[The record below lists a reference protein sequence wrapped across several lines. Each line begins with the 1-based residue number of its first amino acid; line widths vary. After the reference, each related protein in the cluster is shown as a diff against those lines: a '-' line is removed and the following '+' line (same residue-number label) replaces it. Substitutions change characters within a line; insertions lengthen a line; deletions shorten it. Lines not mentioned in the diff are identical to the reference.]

1 MGQYYIIVNLDKKEY
16 LKPHEFGDG
25 AKLLEFGS
33 SGDGTMLGLAILLAH
48 GNNRGGGDLRS
59 DNPLIGSW
67 SGDRIVIT
75 GDYADPVVFIEVSD
89 EELKKVAEEYNVSTE
104 RINLYAFA
112 RARFKDISRE
122 VIEVLKADPYLRDCF
137 NSKLRR

>member
-67 SGDRIVIT
+67 RGDRIIVT
-75 GDYADPVVFIEVSD
+75 GDYANALEFIEASYQ
-89 EELKKVAEEYNVSTE
+89 ELKEVAEKCNTS
-104 RINLYAFA
+104 IGNLNLYAFA
-112 RARFKDISRE
+112 KERFRDISKE